1 VIKQFAEWCGRN
13 IESIIWFNVALLL
26 ISAADQ
32 AILGNWYP
40 AGLCIVLIAIILIL
54 RK

>member
-13 IESIIWFNVALLL
+13 IESIIWFNVVLLL
-26 ISAADQ
+26 VSAADQ
-32 AILGNWYP
+32 AILGIWYP
-40 AGLCIVLIAIILIL
+40 AGLCAVLVATILIL

>member
-13 IESIIWFNVALLL
+13 IELIIWFN
-26 ISAADQ
+26 
-32 AILGNWYP
+32 
-40 AGLCIVLIAIILIL
+40 IVLLVLSAVDQLTQKNLYPMGMCVVLITVVLIL